1 MDFQTE
7 RELKFSLTDE
17 PPEEEAL
24 RLGLEAEGF
33 SLGVERVEMHYD
45 LYFDTRRGHL
55 QRAGLALRQRMID
68 DAAPLATLKAAGTAQ
83 GALHVRDELELPL
96 EGEAWP
102 REIRMKV
109 AEVAPLISLQPILAL
124 ATERT
129 RYLVGRLNNLGGEEV
144 AELSFDSV
152 EATRQGGEVSVHFSE
167 LEIEARRANADL
179 ERIAG
184 ILDGLLALTPSGVN
198 KLERSLALLSLG
210 TWDLEA

>member
-7 RELKFSLTDE
+7 RELKFSLMDE

-33 SLGVERVEMHYD
+33 SLGAERVEVHYD

-55 QRAGLALRQRMID
+55 QRSGLALRQRMID

-102 REIRMKV
+102 QAIRMKV

-129 RYLVGRLNNLGGEEV
+129 RYLVGRRGEEV

-152 EATRQGGEVSVHFSE
+152 EATQQGGEVSVHFSE
-167 LEIEARRANADL
+167 LEIEARRIDADL
-179 ERIAG
+179 ERIAAV
-184 ILDGLLALTPSGVN
+184 LDGLLALTPSGVN

-210 TWDLEA
+210 TWT